1 MVHLPGRKAWIVT
14 MESTAGRTK
23 CVVLAP
29 NATSVDGQLRSQ
41 LEQRQW
47 DALVTDVPLMAM
59 AELCLAQRMQSSRT
73 AWGLTSADGVVLV
86 VIEPSHWLDLSVM
99 LRAIKRYVPVVG
111 AWAFEDGTM
120 RCITEADRDK
130 VLGRVTPP
138 PKTRPDDDEDRAS
151 EALDPQVTHDEIA
164 MLLRDENQEPGE

>member
-1 MVHLPGRKAWIVT
+1 
-14 MESTAGRTK
+14 MESTADRTN

-29 NATSVDGQLRSQ
+29 NAKSVDGRLRSQ

-86 VIEPSHWLDLSVM
+86 VIEPSHWSDLSDM

-111 AWAFEDGTM
+111 AWVFEEGEL
-120 RCITEADRDK
+120 RCIAQADRDE
-130 VLGRVTPP
+130 VLGRVAPP
-138 PKTRPDDDEDRAS
+138 PKTRPDDEEDRAS
-151 EALDPQVTHDEIA
+151 EALDPQVTRDEIA
-164 MLLRDENQEPGE
+164 MLLGDENQEQGE

>member
-1 MVHLPGRKAWIVT
+1 
-14 MESTAGRTK
+14 MESTAGRTN

-29 NATSVDGQLRSQ
+29 DAKSVDGRLRSQ
-41 LEQRQW
+41 LEQRHW

-99 LRAIKRYVPVVG
+99 LAAIKRYVPVVG
-111 AWAFEDGTM
+111 AWAFEDGAL
-120 RCITEADRDK
+120 RCIAQADRDE
-130 VLGRVTPP
+130 VLGRVAPP
-138 PKTRPDDDEDRAS
+138 PETRPNDEEDRAS
-151 EALDPQVTHDEIA
+151 EALDPQVTRDEIA
-164 MLLRDENQEPGE
+164 MLLGDENQEPGE